1 MADTFPRKTKWVLTE
16 AAFARLLA
24 WLDGDQTR
32 AGQKYEE
39 IRRSLMKFFEY
50 RGCLTPDEH
59 TDETIDRVAR
69 RISEGVEVLTDNPFL
84 YFYGVALRVLQEY
97 QRKQAMR
104 PPEPPPAPD
113 APEVVEIR
121 LQCME
126 RCFGALP
133 AETREMIAEYC
144 KGEKRGKTENRNTLA
159 GRMGVS
165 LNTLRIR
172 VHRIRAQLD
181 DCMRECVRKSEEG

>member
-1 MADTFPRKTKWVLTE
+1 MTLPRKTKWVLTE
-16 AAFARLLA
+16 EAFNGLLA
-24 WLDGDQTR
+24 WLDPDPPR

-50 RGCLTPDEH
+50 RGCLTPDDQ

-97 QRKQAMR
+97 QRKQAT
-104 PPEPPPAPD
+104 PPPAPPPAPD
-113 APEVVEIR
+113 DPEIVEVR

-126 RCFGALP
+126 SCFGALP
-133 AETREMIAEYC
+133 VETREMLAQYC
-144 KGEKRGKTENRNTLA
+144 TGEKRGKTENRNALA
-159 GRMGVS
+159 ERLGVS

-172 VHRIRAQLD
+172 VHRVRAQLD
-181 DCMRECVRKSEEG
+181 DCMKNCMRRSEE